1 MTKKLFSILTL
12 FIFLYTNLVSAQS
25 VGLVLS
31 GGGAKGIAHVGV
43 IKALEENGIPIDYI
57 TGTSMGSI
65 IGGLYATGYTSEE
78 MMELLLSPKFA
89 HWSTGQIEDNY
100 KFYFNKQNPSPEFF
114 NLNFNLKDSAAVSM
128 DFLPKSLINPIPMN
142 FAFMELFAPF
152 TAQCGGNFNNLFVP
166 FRCIGSDVYNKREV
180 VFSSGDL
187 GDAIRASMSFPLVFK
202 PIKINGA
209 TMVDGGVYNN
219 FPVDVMKKDFA
230 PSFILGVDIVSKGDS
245 IDDANIVKL
254 IETMV
259 IQPQSDSVNKKD
271 GIKLELDLSDYG
283 LLDFPK
289 AKAIYQVGY
298 DNTIKII
305 DSIRARVNRRVLPE
319 SIRMKRKI
327 FRSNTPELRFKDISV
342 HGGSIDQ
349 NDYVR
354 YVFDRENDKNDKYLS
369 LNDTKDAYYK
379 TISTG
384 KVSDLIPRAKY
395 NKATNLFNL
404 DMNLTPKN
412 NIGIGAGGYLTSSTN
427 SMLFLSAKYSTL
439 SLNSFTGSISAWIGQ
454 TYHAGE
460 LNARIALRTPF
471 ASEFVLQGVMSKNK
485 FYESNMLFFE
495 DDNPTFILNYENYI
509 RLKYD
514 IAVGR
519 RHKFEIGVGYG
530 YLRDKFYP
538 TTVQDYLA
546 TKQDEAKYKLGQL
559 YAKIGSNYLNYV
571 NYPTRGYSYSVT
583 AMGILG
589 QYRYMPQG
597 CKIDKSKDCSWIKV
611 ELEGSKYWNFGKHF
625 ALGVKGNIVASTKKL
640 LEGHNANVIQAP
652 AFTPTPATEN
662 SFNPAFRANSY
673 AAAGIL
679 PIALI
684 TPNLQVRSEFYAFVP
699 ARKIKEVTPDN
710 SEYGDWFGNPQ
721 FMGELSVVYNFP
733 FAALSVYGNYL
744 SYPKKNWNFG
754 VSFGIFLPAQ
764 KFLK

>member
-12 FIFLYTNLVSAQS
+12 LVFLCTNLSSAQS

-65 IGGLYATGYTSEE
+65 IGGLYAMGYTTEE
-78 MMELLLSPKFA
+78 MMELLLSPEFA
-89 HWSTGQIEDNY
+89 HWSTGRIEDNN

-114 NLNFNLKDSAAVSM
+114 NLNFNFKDSTAVSM
-128 DFLPKSLINPIPMN
+128 DLLPKSLINPIPMN
-142 FAFMELFAPF
+142 FAFMELFAPY

-180 VFSSGDL
+180 IFAGGDL

-209 TMVDGGVYNN
+209 TMVDGGIYNN

-230 PSFILGVDIVSKGDS
+230 PSFILGVDITSKGDS

-259 IQPQSDSVNKKD
+259 IQPQSDAVNKKD
-271 GIKLELDLSDYG
+271 GIKLELDMSDYG

-305 DSIRARVNRRVLPE
+305 DSIKARVNRRVLPE
-319 SIRMKRKI
+319 SIALKRKI
-327 FRSNTPELRFKDISV
+327 FRSHTPELKFGDIAV
-342 HGGSIDQ
+342 HGGSKDQ
-349 NDYVR
+349 NDYIR
-354 YVFDRENDKNDKYLS
+354 YVFKRESDKHDNHS
-369 LNDTKDAYYK
+369 LKETKDAYYK
-379 TISTG
+379 AISIG
-384 KVSDLIPRAKY
+384 KVNDLIPTAKY
-395 NKATNLFNL
+395 DSATNLFNL
-404 DMNLTPKN
+404 NLNLTPKN
-412 NIGIGAGGYLTSSTN
+412 NFGIGAGGYLTSSTN

-454 TYHAGE
+454 TYYAGE

-471 ASEFVLQGVMSKNK
+471 ASEFVLQAATSKNK

-495 DDNPTFILNYENYI
+495 DDNPTFILNFENYV
-509 RLKYD
+509 RLKYN
-514 IAVGR
+514 IAVGK
-519 RHKFEIGVGYG
+519 RHKFEFGVGYG
-530 YLRDKFYP
+530 YLRDKYYP
-538 TTVQDYLA
+538 TTQIDYLA

-559 YAKIGSNYLNYV
+559 YAKIESDYLNYI
-571 NYPTRGYSYSVT
+571 NYPTKGYSYSVT

-589 QYRYMPQG
+589 DYRYMPQG
-597 CKIDKSKDCSWIKV
+597 YEINDYQRCSWVKV

-625 ALGVKGNIVASTKKL
+625 SLGVRGNIVASTKKL
-640 LEGHNANVIQAP
+640 LEGHNANIIQAP
-652 AFTPTPATEN
+652 AFTPTPATQN

-699 ARKIKEVTPDN
+699 AKKIIEVTPEH

-754 VSFGIFLPAQ
+754 VNFGIFLPAQ